1 MPRQKKADAFGIG
14 TVFSFK
20 FKSDRRFGLGP
31 RKDAFIF
38 VLNFYVFFTRR
49 NFGLRILVTL
59 GQMK

>member
-38 VLNFYVFFTRR
+38 VLNSYVFLPDGTS
-49 NFGLRILVTL
+49 GSESSSPS
-59 GQMK
+59 GK